1 MSLSLVLSQAVLGDE
16 AWVLLCSHSKSHV
29 EQSGKIHAK
38 FLNPA
43 TSLSTDKCAQALS
56 TVTTKKKQKKTH
68 DFTGSPVV
76 KTLCFQC
83 RGPWLDC
90 WLGNKDPTCH
100 GAQQKKKT
108 KHNKPSYLKGPFT
121 LPDWVYHFVSFCY
134 LIASNVKV
142 TRMHCKLK
150 YILIHS
156 FRCFGPSKKTK
167 VVDNTFMYNK
177 IVLSILAVLNTFPKC
192 IALNVY
198 H

>member
-16 AWVLLCSHSKSHV
+16 AWVLLCSHSESHV

-56 TVTTKKKQKKTH
+56 TVTSKQNKTKQKKN

-83 RGPWLDC
+83 RGPWLDP

-100 GAQQKKKT
+100 GAQQKKKQQQT
-108 KHNKPSYLKGPFT
+108 Q
-121 LPDWVYHFVSFCY
+121 LPQG
-134 LIASNVKV
+134 A
-142 TRMHCKLK
+142 
-150 YILIHS
+150 IHS
-156 FRCFGPSKKTK
+156 PR
-167 VVDNTFMYNK
+167 
-177 IVLSILAVLNTFPKC
+177 LSVSLCLLLNSIKC
-192 IALNVY
+192 KGHTHALQT
-198 H
+198 